1 MRKKSMKGEF
11 NDLKEMYEYAWRL
24 IVRGTVDKKS
34 PAHHPT
40 FGTFGSFG
48 MPELRTVVLRHADQ
62 KASSLEVHTDVES
75 KKVEELKLNPNV
87 GIHIW
92 FPSNKLQVRIKAVSE
107 IKTGN
112 AIKQQWEK
120 TPDVSRISYGTLPT
134 PGTIIQSSFAYEKP
148 ANFERFCIINVNIEE
163 MDLTHLG
170 VRHTRAVFTKK
181 TNWSGSW
188 LAP

>member
-1 MRKKSMKGEF
+1 MEGEF

-40 FGTFGSFG
+40 FGTTGSFG

>member
-1 MRKKSMKGEF
+1 MKDEF
-11 NDLKEMYEYAWRL
+11 NDLREMHEHAWRL
-24 IVRGTVDKKS
+24 ITRGIVDKKS
-34 PAHHPT
+34 PARHPT
-40 FGTFGSFG
+40 FGTVGLLG

>member
-1 MRKKSMKGEF
+1 MKDEF

-24 IVRGTVDKKS
+24 ITRGTVDQKS
-34 PAHHPT
+34 PARHPT
-40 FGTFGSFG
+40 FGTIGLLG
-48 MPELRTVVLRHADQ
+48 MPELRTVVLRDANQ
-62 KASSLEVHTDVES
+62 KTASIEVHTDVKS
-75 KKVEELKLNPNV
+75 TKVEELKLNPNV

-92 FPSNKLQVRIKAVSE
+92 FPSSKLQVRIKAVSE

-170 VRHTRAVFTKK
+170 VRHTRALFTKK